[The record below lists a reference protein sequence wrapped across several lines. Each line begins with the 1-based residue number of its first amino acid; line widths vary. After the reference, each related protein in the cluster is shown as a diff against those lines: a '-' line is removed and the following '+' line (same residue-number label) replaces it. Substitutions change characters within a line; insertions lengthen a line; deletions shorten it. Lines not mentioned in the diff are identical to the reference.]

1 MVRFSRYTPP
11 VEFKPG
17 SARAAKLTQSPQ
29 RGQALFLIQDKPAT
43 IFTIAKTGAMLFVGQ
58 ICSRETTALAV
69 EPSCGSDSKSRAT
82 LRSSTSLGKTLQA
95 CRETQGEFPGH
106 TITPLGVT
114 GAFYERR
121 FPLCSKTFLSSWR
134 KRRACH
140 ALHIQAHVAIAAPAR
155 GTATPIHSLNYAC
168 SGSGRVTASTGA
180 TVRSTSP
187 LPRAS
192 HCALALTDFHEVSRA
207 VGPNWQGRK
216 TRLSH

>member
-1 MVRFSRYTPP
+1 MVRFSRYAPP

-95 CRETQGEFPGH
+95 CRETQGEFQGH

-134 KRRACH
+134 KRRACRKC
-140 ALHIQAHVAIAAPAR
+140 LKQGRGLSSLLESSDYAHLFAQP
-155 GTATPIHSLNYAC
+155 TC
-168 SGSGRVTASTGA
+168 SGS
-180 TVRSTSP
+180 
-187 LPRAS
+187 
-192 HCALALTDFHEVSRA
+192 D
-207 VGPNWQGRK
+207 
-216 TRLSH
+216 RLSASIAPL

>member
-1 MVRFSRYTPP
+1 MVRFSRYAPP

-95 CRETQGEFPGH
+95 CRETQGEFQGH

-114 GAFYERR
+114 GAFCVLVSVLGVFSEVGSWATSGRAYWLAGRKKRAAGRGAGEEVGAEAVACSSMR
-121 FPLCSKTFLSSWR
+121 FR
-134 KRRACH
+134 
-140 ALHIQAHVAIAAPAR
+140 R
-155 GTATPIHSLNYAC
+155 GTSNISAAMARSQASL
-168 SGSGRVTASTGA
+168 T
-180 TVRSTSP
+180 
-187 LPRAS
+187 RAS
-192 HCALALTDFHEVSRA
+192 
-207 VGPNWQGRK
+207 P
-216 TRLSH
+216 

>member
-1 MVRFSRYTPP
+1 MVRFSRYAPP

-95 CRETQGEFPGH
+95 CRETQGEFQGH

-114 GAFYERR
+114 GASYAHR
-121 FPLCSKTFLSSWR
+121 FPLSYKPLLSPWR
-134 KRRACH
+134 EAESMPRVAYPGSRGYCRPRQGGQQRPFIRSITH
-140 ALHIQAHVAIAAPAR
+140 APDQTGSQPQRLHCVFDLAAP
-155 GTATPIHSLNYAC
+155 GC
-168 SGSGRVTASTGA
+168 
-180 TVRSTSP
+180 SP
-187 LPRAS
+187 LCLGSNRFS
-192 HCALALTDFHEVSRA
+192 
-207 VGPNWQGRK
+207 
-216 TRLSH
+216 

>member
-1 MVRFSRYTPP
+1 MVRFSRYAPP

-95 CRETQGEFPGH
+95 CRETQGEFQGH
-106 TITPLGVT
+106 TITPLGVA
-114 GAFYERR
+114 GAFCERQ
-121 FPLCSKTFLSSWR
+121 FPLSYKPLLAPWAGSGEHAANALSR
-134 KRRACH
+134 VAGYRRSSR
-140 ALHIQAHVAIAAPAR
+140 AA
-155 GTATPIHSLNYAC
+155 TTPIYSLNPHA
-168 SGSGRVTASTGA
+168 
-180 TVRSTSP
+180 P
-187 LPRAS
+187 DP
-192 HCALALTDFHEVSRA
+192 TD
-207 VGPNWQGRK
+207 
-216 TRLSH
+216 